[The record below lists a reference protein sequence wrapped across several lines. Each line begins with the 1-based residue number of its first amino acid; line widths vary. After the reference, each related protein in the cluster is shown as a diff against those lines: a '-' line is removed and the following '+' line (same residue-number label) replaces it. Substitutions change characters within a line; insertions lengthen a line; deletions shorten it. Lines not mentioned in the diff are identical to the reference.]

1 MTSKHAPKL
10 SVMQIEHL
18 LDLCLK
24 GICMGYTRKET
35 HDLVNAYLET
45 QNLTL
50 TPTSINRYYYKARE
64 QFRTPK
70 KLDRTKQKAQ
80 ALNKYEKLH
89 NLAIKKGDLKTA
101 QSILER
107 LDKLKGLD
115 ENDSPDQTI
124 NIVFKDAK
132 LDDV

>member
-1 MTSKHAPKL
+1 MHKNTPKL
-10 SVMQIEHL
+10 SLMQIEHI
-18 LDLCLK
+18 LDLCSRA
-24 GICMGYTRKET
+24 ICSGLTRKET
-35 HDLVNAYLET
+35 HDNINAYLET

-50 TPTSINRYYYKARE
+50 EPNSINRYYYKAKKL
-64 QFRTPK
+64 FRTPRK
-70 KLDRTKQKAQ
+70 NDRDRQKAQ
-80 ALNKYEKLH
+80 HLAKYEKLH

-115 ENDSPDQTI
+115 NPETTDQTI

-132 LDDV
+132 LEDE